1 MFGHHLESLNLLKAR
16 LTVKRLS
23 GFMNLAA
30 ATAAL
35 AVLAASPVAVAA
47 PSDPAAARIDSF
59 DQALLAVLKDGPSLG
74 PKGRYQKLAPTIQ
87 ATFDLPLMTQFAV
100 GPSWGSMSDADH
112 QALIAAF
119 GRLST
124 ASYARNFD
132 KFNGEKFSVDPGV
145 TTRGLDKIVKSQLL
159 SGSKTVQLTYRMRQ
173 AGGTW
178 KIVDVYFDAIS
189 QLTTRRSD
197 FAAPL
202 AAGGAKGLVAHLNT
216 TADKLLQ

>member
-1 MFGHHLESLNLLKAR
+1 MTLRRIRNA
-16 LTVKRLS
+16 
-23 GFMNLAA
+23 MNLAA
-30 ATAAL
+30 VLAGVATIAASPAAL
-35 AVLAASPVAVAA
+35 AAS
-47 PSDPAAARIDSF
+47 SDPAVARIDAF
-59 DQALLAVLKDGPSLG
+59 DQALIEMLKAGPALG

-87 ATFDLPLMTQFAV
+87 ASFDLPLMTQFAV
-100 GPSWGSMSDADH
+100 GPSWASMSDADH
-112 QALIAAF
+112 QALIMAF

-132 KFNGEKFSVDPGV
+132 KYNGEKFQVDPSV
-145 TTRGLDKIVKSQLL
+145 TTRGPDKIVKSQLI
-159 SGSKTVQLTYRMRQ
+159 SGGKVVNLTYRMRQ
-173 AGGTW
+173 AGGAW

>member
-1 MFGHHLESLNLLKAR
+1 
-16 LTVKRLS
+16 
-23 GFMNLAA
+23 
-30 ATAAL
+30 
-35 AVLAASPVAVAA
+35 
-47 PSDPAAARIDSF
+47 
-59 DQALLAVLKDGPSLG
+59 
-74 PKGRYQKLAPTIQ
+74 
-87 ATFDLPLMTQFAV
+87 MTQFAV
-100 GPSWGSMSDADH
+100 GPAWASMSEADH

-132 KFNGEKFSVDPGV
+132 KYNGERFEVDPNV
-145 TTRGLDKIVKSQLL
+145 TTRGPDKIVKSQLI
-159 SGSKTVQLTYRMRQ
+159 SGGKTVQLTYRMRE
-173 AGGTW
+173 AGGVW

-202 AAGGAKGLVAHLNT
+202 ATGGAKGLIAHLNA

>member
-1 MFGHHLESLNLLKAR
+1 MTLKRFRDA
-16 LTVKRLS
+16 
-23 GFMNLAA
+23 MNLAA
-30 ATAAL
+30 VFVGVALIAVSSAAHSTA
-35 AVLAASPVAVAA
+35 
-47 PSDPAAARIDSF
+47 SDPAVARIDSF
-59 DQALLAVLKDGPSLG
+59 DQALISVLKTGPALG
-74 PKGRYQKLAPTIQ
+74 VKGRYQKLAPTIQ
-87 ATFDLPLMTQFAV
+87 ASFDLPLMTQFAV
-100 GPSWGSMSDADH
+100 GPAWASMSEADH

-132 KFNGEKFSVDPGV
+132 KYNGERFEVDPNV
-145 TTRGLDKIVKSQLL
+145 TTRGPDKIVKSQLI
-159 SGSKTVQLTYRMRQ
+159 SGSKTVQLTYRMRE
-173 AGGTW
+173 AGGVW

-202 AAGGAKGLVAHLNT
+202 ATGGAKGLIAHLNA

>member
-1 MFGHHLESLNLLKAR
+1 MRITLQRFRDAAK
-16 LTVKRLS
+16 
-23 GFMNLAA
+23 LAA
-30 ATAAL
+30 LL
-35 AVLAASPVAVAA
+35 AGVAVVAASPAA
-47 PSDPAAARIDSF
+47 HATASDPAVARIDSF
-59 DQALLAVLKDGPSLG
+59 DQALLGALKAGPALG
-74 PKGRYQKLAPTIQ
+74 VKGRYQKLAPTIQ
-87 ATFDLPLMTQFAV
+87 ASFDLPLMTQFAV
-100 GPSWGSMSDADH
+100 GPSWASMSDTDH

-132 KFNGEKFSVDPGV
+132 KFNGEKFSVDPNV
-145 TTRGLDKIVKSQLL
+145 TTRGPDKIVKSQLV
-159 SGSKTVQLTYRMRQ
+159 SGGKTIQLTYRMRQ
-173 AGGTW
+173 SGGTW

-202 AAGGAKGLVAHLNT
+202 AAGGAKGLIAHLNA